1 MEITKLLNAKE
12 GENVE
17 FKEAKNRFDFNEL
30 VKYASAISN
39 LGGGYIVFGVS
50 DKRPRKIV
58 GSNAFEQPERT
69 RKGLMDRLPI
79 KIDFEEL
86 YHNDLR
92 VLVFIIASRPIGLP
106 VLANG
111 QAYWREGD

>member
-39 LGGGYIVFGVS
+39 LGGGYIVLEYPTK
-50 DKRPRKIV
+50 DQEK
-58 GSNAFEQPERT
+58 
-69 RKGLMDRLPI
+69 
-79 KIDFEEL
+79 
-86 YHNDLR
+86 
-92 VLVFIIASRPIGLP
+92 
-106 VLANG
+106 
-111 QAYWREGD
+111 